1 MSTCVYSV
9 RIEDRVRQIMDQM
22 PDVNWQ
28 AEIKQ
33 MVERMVREKKKQR
46 LLAEAK
52 ELWEHQKPNTI
63 GAAEMIRV
71 DRDA

>member
-1 MSTCVYSV
+1 MPTCVYSI
-9 RIEDRVRQIMDQM
+9 RIEDRVRQIMDEM

-33 MVERMVREKKKQR
+33 IVERTIREKKKQR
-46 LLAEAK
+46 LLVEAK
-52 ELWEHQKPNTI
+52 ELWAHQKPNTI
-63 GAAEMIRV
+63 GAAKMIRE